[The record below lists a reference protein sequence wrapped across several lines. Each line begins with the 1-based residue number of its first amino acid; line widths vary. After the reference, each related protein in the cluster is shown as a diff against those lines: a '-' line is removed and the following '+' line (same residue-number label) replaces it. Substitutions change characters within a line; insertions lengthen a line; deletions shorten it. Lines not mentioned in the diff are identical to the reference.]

1 MQLHS
6 PSRYTSAPSAF
17 AAGALP
23 IRARRPFDTDSDSDP
38 DPELA
43 SPTPK
48 PPNMVRRRPLAF
60 HFLMAKSKTPP
71 RLCARPSGSG
81 WERLVWNA
89 ATFSDDLYSS
99 DAPEPKRPPYTHS
112 GNSPAAYS
120 TVRKPRS
127 ISSSA

>member
-6 PSRYTSAPSAF
+6 PSRYTSAPSAV

-23 IRARRPFDTDSDSDP
+23 IRARRPFDTDANSDP
-38 DPELA
+38 DPDLA

-71 RLCARPSGSG
+71 PLCASARDPPVPDGRDRFG
-81 WERLVWNA
+81 TRLP
-89 ATFSDDLYSS
+89 F
-99 DAPEPKRPPYTHS
+99 RM
-112 GNSPAAYS
+112 
-120 TVRKPRS
+120 
-127 ISSSA
+127 